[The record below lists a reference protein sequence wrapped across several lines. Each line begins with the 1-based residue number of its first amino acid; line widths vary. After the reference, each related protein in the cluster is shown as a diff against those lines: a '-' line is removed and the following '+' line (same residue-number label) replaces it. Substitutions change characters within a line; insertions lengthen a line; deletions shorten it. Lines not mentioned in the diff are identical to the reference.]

1 MCSLL
6 QRISLD
12 YQQERHGVSAFKDM
26 SKRKFV
32 SNCCS
37 IFGSSYNSLLLCR
50 GSANKYWII
59 DIYISFVVVYFLVGD
74 DGGPTRVVA
83 MAGRCEIKKRE

>member
-1 MCSLL
+1 MLVCLIRLYVCISNIIKYYISMCSLL

-12 YQQERHGVSAFKDM
+12 YQQEGHGVSAFKDM

-50 GSANKYWII
+50 GSANKY
-59 DIYISFVVVYFLVGD
+59 
-74 DGGPTRVVA
+74 
-83 MAGRCEIKKRE
+83 